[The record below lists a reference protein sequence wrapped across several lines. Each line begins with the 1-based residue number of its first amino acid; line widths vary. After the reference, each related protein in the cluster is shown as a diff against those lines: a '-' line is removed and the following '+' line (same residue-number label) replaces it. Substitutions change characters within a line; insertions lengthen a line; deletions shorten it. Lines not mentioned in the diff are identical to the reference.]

1 MFVKNKFL
9 RNSFEENFYFPI
21 FLQIKVKSPKEKITS
36 YKYYYPMPSSIMVM
50 FTIKAENFDTSN
62 GTFTLEKITLSLSN
76 MSAIAQAEPALLLGQ

>member
-1 MFVKNKFL
+1 
-9 RNSFEENFYFPI
+9 
-21 FLQIKVKSPKEKITS
+21 
-36 YKYYYPMPSSIMVM
+36 MPSSIMVM